1 MPFSLRG
8 FRISPLTLPKK
19 KIPAWLQNLRPLTV
33 TEIGAC
39 HTPLFLLLLRGA
51 VHAKHQDK
59 HQGRRRRYQVDDET
73 DMLPPAVP
81 DSVVLARHLMGFMAS
96 WAVLAR
102 RPGR

>member
-1 MPFSLRG
+1 MGGRG
-8 FRISPLTLPKK
+8 
-19 KIPAWLQNLRPLTV
+19 
-33 TEIGAC
+33 IG
-39 HTPLFLLLLRGA
+39 R
-51 VHAKHQDK
+51 Q
-59 HQGRRRRYQVDDET
+59 QGRRRRYQVDDET